1 MLWSVPATSLTTPV
15 GTAGL
20 ADARLHS
27 PLLRALAAMWLL
39 LWSLI
44 GLVETAPLIH
54 HPRVPIWHP
63 VVIVLI
69 STAVVATWLWWA
81 LKTRRFQRAPLD
93 PPGRWFRYH
102 LRALPLLIVGCIVL
116 VYGFREAAYQVM
128 NPVYSYLPL
137 RITIFHET
145 IKVSLF
151 YGLWLALMYG
161 LLTLAKWREESER
174 LLGVQKALAE
184 AQLAQLQA
192 QLRPH
197 FLFNALNT
205 VSSLMHTD
213 TARADRVLA
222 QLGDLLRAS
231 LGPGRTDAV
240 PLREELGVLRKYAE
254 IMEERFDGRA
264 VLNWDIADDALE
276 TPVPAMLLQPL
287 LENAFKHGVERSS
300 KPVHIT
306 VRAARTEGALR
317 VEIHNSGS
325 SLKRGT
331 NGVNAAGEAMEGQVG
346 LRNCRERLR
355 LIYGESAQLVVADDA
370 ADGVR
375 ASVTLPCPAQAA

>member
-1 MLWSVPATSLTTPV
+1 
-15 GTAGL
+15 
-20 ADARLHS
+20 
-27 PLLRALAAMWLL
+27 LLYAIAALWLL
-39 LWSLI
+39 LWTMVGLI
-44 GLVETAPLIH
+44 ETAPLIH
-54 HPRVPIWHP
+54 HPRVPLWHP
-63 VVIVLI
+63 IVIVLI
-69 STAVVATWLWWA
+69 STAVVATWLVWA
-81 LKTRRFQRAPLD
+81 LRTRRFERAPLD

-102 LRALPLLIVGCIVL
+102 LRALPLLIVGGIVL
-116 VYGFREAAYQVM
+116 IYGLRQAAYQVM

-137 RITIFHET
+137 QIMIPHEAVK
-145 IKVSLF
+145 ISLF
-151 YGLWLALMYG
+151 YGLWLALMFG

-174 LLGVQKALAE
+174 LLGMQKALAE

-205 VSSLMHTD
+205 VSSLMQTD

-231 LGPGRTDAV
+231 LTRGRNDAV
-240 PLREELGVLRKYAE
+240 SLREEVSVLRKYAE

-264 VLNWDIADDALE
+264 VLHWEIADDALE
-276 TPVPAMLLQPL
+276 TPVPPMLLQPL

-300 KPVHIT
+300 TPVHIT
-306 VRAARTEGALR
+306 VRATRANGSLH

-325 SLKRGT
+325 SLK
-331 NGVNAAGEAMEGQVG
+331 NGANDAADANQVG

-355 LIYGESAQLVVADDA
+355 LLYGESAQLVIADDA
-370 ADGVR
+370 ADGVL
-375 ASVTLPCPAQAA
+375 ASVTLPCPAAA